1 MSRHA
6 PRTSG
11 TLGIVHRVSD
21 AWRVLVVDATGS
33 VPRIAAAESL
43 PASAPERVRETL
55 AAAGVDRVV
64 QIVPAS
70 ASVCRT
76 CTLPDAGDEALEAA
90 LRLQAETWLLAGTPP
105 HRYGQTVL
113 PKADA
118 ETSRTG
124 LVTSW
129 PETADVEEA
138 PVPAGVP
145 SHWVPEPIAL
155 AALLDRQRPAEPLLS
170 IDRARGSV
178 ALALCDPAGA
188 SIRSTHV
195 DLAGE
200 WTAAITRVVL
210 ETALKGDHTPAYA
223 RRMAE
228 QAVSS
233 LGPVGGGASAC
244 LLPPSI
250 LDAARRR
257 LERAGG
263 DAAWW
268 NTYGIAAG
276 AALAATGPM
285 ASAARLERTVVPAR
299 VSRLDRVME
308 VASRPRTAAIAAAVC
323 LVALGGVP
331 VVLSG
336 LRLTALQWRHGD
348 ASDLAAQV
356 RESRARLAMYD
367 TLEDRSWSMTKLL
380 GDIAASTPEGITLT
394 NLTISLDQQTFSARG
409 EALGR
414 NEDDARGRVLL
425 MQRQLGET
433 DGLFSSVSFK
443 WDRENNFGA
452 YGFTIGAD
460 VARPFTQP
468 RYAID
473 RDFGRWTAWMRQRNM
488 PPPEDEPADDASGDG
503 EPPAEAI
510 ASAAAGGQADGSATS
525 RPATS
530 TSGGVGRPA
539 ADRGSERDGVD
550 GGGSGSADLGAIPR
564 ADRTAVENG
573 RPDRSPRE
581 LIGGSAGGV
590 EAGGIEARTGAAAG
604 GGDVP
609 EPLTEAQIATF
620 DRPQVLDYMRRVS
633 NARSRFRGVEG
644 QEELEARLSQ
654 EFELL
659 KARLREVSSTS
670 GGGGS

>member
-21 AWRVLVVDATGS
+21 AWRVLAVDASGPL
-33 VPRIAAAESL
+33 PRITAAETI

-55 AAAGVDRVV
+55 ETARVDRVI

-76 CTLPDAGDEALEAA
+76 CTLPDAGEEALEAA

-105 HRYGQTVL
+105 HRYGQAVL

-129 PETADVEEA
+129 PESALVEEA
-138 PVPAGVP
+138 PVPDGVA

-155 AALLDRQRPAEPLLS
+155 AALLDGERPAEPLLS
-170 IDRARGSV
+170 VDRSRGSV
-178 ALALCDPAGA
+178 ALALCDPTGA
-188 SIRSTHV
+188 SIRSTHA
-195 DLAGE
+195 DLAAD
-200 WTAAITRVVL
+200 WTAAITRVIL
-210 ETALKGDHTPAYA
+210 ETALKGDHTPAFA

-228 QAVSS
+228 QAVAG
-233 LGPVGGGASAC
+233 LGVVGEGSAAC

-250 LDAARRR
+250 VDAARRR

-268 NTYGIAAG
+268 NTYGVAAG

-285 ASAARLERTVVPAR
+285 ASAARLERTVVLAR
-299 VSRLDRVME
+299 VSRLDRLME
-308 VASRPRTAAIAAAVC
+308 VASRPRTAAIAAAIC
-323 LVALGGVP
+323 LLALGGVP

-336 LRLTALQWRHGD
+336 LRLAVLQWRHGD
-348 ASDLAAQV
+348 ASELAAEV
-356 RESRARLAMYD
+356 RDARARLAMYD

-380 GDIAASTPEGITLT
+380 SDIAASTPEGITLT

-452 YGFTIGAD
+452 YGFTISAD
-460 VARPFTQP
+460 VARPFIQP
-468 RYAID
+468 RYEID

-488 PPPEDEPADDASGDG
+488 PPPADEPDDAGADGGDGEAPAEAVASASPG
-503 EPPAEAI
+503 EPPA
-510 ASAAAGGQADGSATS
+510 
-525 RPATS
+525 RPAT
-530 TSGGVGRPA
+530 GRPA
-539 ADRGSERDGVD
+539 AGGSGAADRGAERDGVD
-550 GGGSGSADLGAIPR
+550 REAGGPTDLAAIPR
-564 ADRTAVENG
+564 AERTADAG
-573 RPDRSPRE
+573 RTDRAPRE

-644 QEELEARLSQ
+644 QEELEARLSR
-654 EFELL
+654 EFDLL
-659 KARLREVSSTS
+659 KARLREVSSPS
-670 GGGGS
+670 GGGAS